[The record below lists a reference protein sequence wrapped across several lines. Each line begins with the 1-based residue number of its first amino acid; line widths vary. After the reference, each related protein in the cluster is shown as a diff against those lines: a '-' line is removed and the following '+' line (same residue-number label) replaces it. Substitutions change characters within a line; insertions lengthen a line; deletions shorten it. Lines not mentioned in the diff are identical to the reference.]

1 MASASGIRAS
11 HIQKEGFFPTVAMK
25 SCYKAEKEIPSL
37 YSHINVPLC
46 TTVSSWMVSRWN
58 KAGPLLHANLNTV
71 VQGTLEKRENKKL
84 VTVDI
89 FTNGKSVRLALL
101 VFQASNSERKKKNMP
116 GEGMTYEWST
126 SEEQTKS
133 KDENK

>member
-1 MASASGIRAS
+1 
-11 HIQKEGFFPTVAMK
+11 
-25 SCYKAEKEIPSL
+25 
-37 YSHINVPLC
+37 
-46 TTVSSWMVSRWN
+46 MVSRWN

-101 VFQASNSERKKKNMP
+101 VFQASNSERKKKKHAW
-116 GEGMTYEWST
+116 GRDDVRVVYFRGA
-126 SEEQTKS
+126 
-133 KDENK
+133 NKE